1 MLRPAFTRLALLG
14 GLQRARAAPP
24 GAAQALHQTRRAFAH
39 RLVGTAVALSLLGNR
54 ACAGSAV
61 PRPHHHQAARS
72 MSYTACDDYIVV
84 YVTALEADAKK
95 LATGL
100 LEAQLA
106 ACVNIV
112 PSVTSVYRWKGE
124 VCTDTEA
131 LLVIKARKVRTP
143 AAAHLAYLGASA
155 SFFGCA
161 EARCAGWLPAGTP
174 GRADCV
180 GKEDPH
186 IRRARGDSPAYCW
199 WLSRLPGV
207 APRLNRESA
216 LRKALQLGKQQ
227 DSLAVLLQ
235 AARTSAVSAPVRRQL
250 YVRVLLSITLSDMAC
265 LSVPRLSYCE
275 VNMAFPF
282 AVFL

>member
-1 MLRPAFTRLALLG
+1 MLRPAFRRLALLG

-24 GAAQALHQTRRAFAH
+24 GAAQTLHQTRRAFAH
-39 RLVGTAVALSLLGNR
+39 RLVGTAVALSLLGSR

-61 PRPHHHQAARS
+61 PRPHHHQAASS
-72 MSYTACDDYIVV
+72 MSYTACDDYVVV

-131 LLVIKARKVRTP
+131 LLIIKAQKVRTP

-155 SFFGCA
+155 SLLGALRHGALAGCRQA
-161 EARCAGWLPAGTP
+161 HLEELTAWVKKNHTYDEPEVIALPIVGGSAGYL
-174 GRADCV
+174 
-180 GKEDPH
+180 E
-186 IRRARGDSPAYCW
+186 
-199 WLSRLPGV
+199 WLSASTER
-207 APRLNRESA
+207 A
-216 LRKALQLGKQQ
+216 L
-227 DSLAVLLQ
+227 
-235 AARTSAVSAPVRRQL
+235 
-250 YVRVLLSITLSDMAC
+250 
-265 LSVPRLSYCE
+265 
-275 VNMAFPF
+275 
-282 AVFL
+282 